1 MADKNGGTFMDF
13 KEIIEKINYLYNKS
27 VKEGLTKEEKIEQQE
42 LRQKY
47 LENFRKNFKEQLEE
61 VKKAPKCSMKN

>member
-1 MADKNGGTFMDF
+1 MDF